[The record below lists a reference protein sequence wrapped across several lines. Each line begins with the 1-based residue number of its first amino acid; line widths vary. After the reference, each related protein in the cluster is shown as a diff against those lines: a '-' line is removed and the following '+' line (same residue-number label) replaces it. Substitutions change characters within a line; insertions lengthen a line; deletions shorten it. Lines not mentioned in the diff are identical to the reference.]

1 MIDATLPAIEVKD
14 VTKHFHIVHQA
25 SSLKRAAL
33 EWLWIRRRADRMT
46 ALEGVSFTVPRGQ
59 TLGVVGSNGSGKSTI
74 LMLLAGIY
82 RPSVGEIIVRGKIAT
97 LLDLYAGFHPDLTA
111 EDNAVL
117 GGMIHGL
124 TRREAVDRLP
134 EIMAFAGLEH
144 VADHQIRHFSQGMVV
159 RLGFSVVTHSDP
171 AVLLVYEVLAVGDE
185 AFQARCR
192 AYIHDFQRRGNTI
205 VFVSHDLEAVADVA
219 ERVIW
224 LDRSRLR
231 MDGPTAE
238 VLAAYHAEMGGRT

>member
-1 MIDATLPAIEVKD
+1 
-14 VTKHFHIVHQA
+14 
-25 SSLKRAAL
+25 
-33 EWLWIRRRADRMT
+33 
-46 ALEGVSFTVPRGQ
+46 
-59 TLGVVGSNGSGKSTI
+59 
-74 LMLLAGIY
+74 
-82 RPSVGEIIVRGKIAT
+82 
-97 LLDLYAGFHPDLTA
+97 
-111 EDNAVL
+111 
-117 GGMIHGL
+117 MIHGL

-171 AVLLVYEVLAVGDE
+171 AVLLVDEVLAVGDE